1 MTTPLAE
8 LNAPQ
13 AEAVA
18 HVRGPILVFAGA
30 GSGKTRVITYRVAN
44 LVASE
49 RIPPYRILA
58 VTFTNK
64 AAGEM
69 RARLDGLLG
78 HDIAKDLWVGTFHAT
93 CAKLLR
99 RYGEAVGL
107 PKSFIIYDTQDQKAV
122 VNRVLRELDLDE
134 RRYPPRAALAKI
146 HSEKQEGRGP
156 ADMAIDTYVDEK
168 MVKIFEAY
176 EAHLASAGAVDFED
190 LIGRMV
196 KLVEDPSIPEGNA
209 IRRRFEFVLVDEF
222 QDTNSMQYR
231 LLRALARDHKNLC
244 VVGDDDQSIYRW
256 RGADVRNIR
265 GFKKDFPDAVV
276 VKLEQ
281 NYRSSARIVKA
292 ALGVIGPSRDRE
304 PKELWTANDEGLPI
318 DVVATRDE
326 HDEAAFVT
334 RAITDARAA
343 GTSLEHIAVF
353 YRVHAQSRVLEEGL
367 RVANLPYQIVGGTKF
382 YERAEIK
389 DALSYLRV
397 LVNPRS
403 DVDFLRIVNSP
414 ARGIGQTTIL
424 RLTAFAH
431 ARKIPVH
438 DALSFVTECSEIAAA
453 AQKKLAGVRELLAK
467 LRREAEHAP
476 PSTVLLD
483 VLDATGYRE
492 ALRSENNAESDARL
506 ENLAELV
513 GSIRDFELEAQA
525 AGESATLDGFLER
538 VSLQA
543 DVDQMKNEPKVTL
556 MTVHGAKGL
565 EFDLVLLT
573 GMEEDMFP
581 YQKMD
586 GSQGP
591 EEMEEERRLA
601 YVAVT
606 RARKKLVLTHAG
618 TRQIFGNTRWG
629 RPSRFLAN
637 LPADAIE
644 VKQTRAAGT
653 APVPFVDRP
662 PTMTRELQ
670 PLPWK
675 TNRPSSPPPPRARS
689 APSSSAASGASAS
702 PWGEMP
708 IRPLSSRGAPERP
721 SPPREA
727 GERYVDNEYF
737 DDAPSDND
745 EPVRRGSRVFH
756 ERFGEGE
763 VLNVIAAADPMIVA
777 FFPGWGEKKVLARF
791 LRRG

>member
-1 MTTPLAE
+1 VTTPLAE

-69 RARLDGLLG
+69 RSRLDGLLG

-156 ADMAIDTYVDEK
+156 ADMAIDSYVDEK
-168 MVKIFEAY
+168 MVKIFEGY

-190 LIGRMV
+190 LILRMV
-196 KLVEDPSIPEGNA
+196 KLVEDPAIPEGNA

-222 QDTNSMQYR
+222 QDTNAMQYR

-292 ALGVIGPSRDRE
+292 ALGVIAPSRDRE

-403 DVDFLRIVNSP
+403 DVDFLRIVNTP

-438 DALSFVTECSEIAAA
+438 DALAFVNECSEIAAA

-629 RPSRFLAN
+629 RPSRFLSD
-637 LPADAIE
+637 LPPDAIE
-644 VKQTRAAGT
+644 VKKTRAAGT
-653 APVPFVDRP
+653 APVPFIDRP
-662 PTMTRELQ
+662 PAMSRELQ
-670 PLPWK
+670 PMPWK
-675 TNRPSSPPPPRARS
+675 TNRPSSPPPSSRARS
-689 APSSSAASGASAS
+689 APPSSSSPS

-708 IRPLSSRGAPERP
+708 IRPLSSRGAPAP
-721 SPPREA
+721 AREA
-727 GERYVDNEYF
+727 GERYVDNEFF
-737 DDAPSDND
+737 DDAPTDND
-745 EPVRRGSRVFH
+745 EPIRRGSRVFH

-763 VLNVIAAADPMIVA
+763 VLNVVASADPMIVA

>member
-1 MTTPLAE
+1 MTAPLAE

-156 ADMAIDTYVDEK
+156 ADKAIDSYVDEK

-196 KLVEDPSIPEGNA
+196 KLVEDPNIPEGNA

-265 GFKKDFPDAVV
+265 GFKKDFPDAIV

-292 ALGVIGPSRDRE
+292 ALGVIAPSRDRE

-525 AGESATLDGFLER
+525 AGESATVDGFLER

-629 RPSRFLAN
+629 RPSRFLSD
-637 LPADAIE
+637 LPPDAIE
-644 VKQTRAAGT
+644 VKKTRAAGT

-662 PTMTRELQ
+662 QGMSRELQ
-670 PLPWK
+670 PMPWK
-675 TNRPSSPPPPRARS
+675 TNRPSPPSPPPRARS
-689 APSSSAASGASAS
+689 TPQSSSSPS

-708 IRPLSSRGAPERP
+708 IRPLSSRAPERAA
-721 SPPREA
+721 PPREA
-727 GERYVDNEYF
+727 GERYVDNDYF
-737 DDAPSDND
+737 DDAPVDND

>member
-44 LVASE
+44 LVATE

-156 ADMAIDTYVDEK
+156 ADMAIDSYVDEK

-176 EAHLASAGAVDFED
+176 EAHLQSAGAVDFED

-196 KLVEDPSIPEGNA
+196 KLVEDPNIPEGNA

-292 ALGVIGPSRDRE
+292 ALGVIAPSRDRE

-367 RVANLPYQIVGGTKF
+367 RMANLPYQIVGGTKF

-629 RPSRFLAN
+629 RPSRFLSD
-637 LPADAIE
+637 LPPDAIE

-653 APVPFVDRP
+653 APVPFIDRP

-670 PLPWK
+670 PMPWK
-675 TNRPSSPPPPRARS
+675 TNRPSSPPPARAR
-689 APSSSAASGASAS
+689 AAPPSSSPS

-708 IRPLSSRGAPERP
+708 IRPLSSRTPPA

-727 GERYVDNEYF
+727 GERYVDNDYF
-737 DDAPSDND
+737 DDAPVDND